1 MNYQVIIPQSNK
13 YALHASSLNGTVMP
27 NGTVAIDFD
36 LLLFCTTKIRTS
48 VTFGVEYEKS
58 KHEQIRERR
67 VMKVRVEGQVSTHID
82 IDELQFEAPIGEG
95 QCSCGIVSRGKWREH
110 DVAIKVLPYTNEP
123 VMADFLHEVEV
134 MEALQSEY
142 LVKFYGGAMSSDRM
156 CLVTQLMH
164 NGNLSQFLTAYQLSP
179 YMKVRIAH
187 DIAMGMAFLH
197 SKHLIHRNL
206 KPTNVL
212 MAGHDPRDRILC
224 KISDFGAS
232 RFISDEQAAATMTS
246 LTVTPLYTA
255 PEMMIENG
263 KYSMASD
270 VFSFGIILA
279 EIWNEFLPY
288 SEQSFDSPFALSRYI
303 IEGNRPG
310 LRSDCPPAFM
320 SLAQACWVT
329 DPTARPTF
337 AQIVTTLESKDFAI
351 PATEPHIAP
360 KSNAF

>member
-1 MNYQVIIPQSNK
+1 M
-13 YALHASSLNGTVMP
+13 
-27 NGTVAIDFD
+27 
-36 LLLFCTTKIRTS
+36 
-48 VTFGVEYEKS
+48 
-58 KHEQIRERR
+58 
-67 VMKVRVEGQVSTHID
+67 RVEGQVSTHID

-95 QCSCGIVSRGKWREH
+95 QCSCGIVNRGKWREH
-110 DVAIKVLPYTNEP
+110 DVAIKVLPYANDRVVAE
-123 VMADFLHEVEV
+123 FLHEVEV
-134 MEALQSEY
+134 LESLESDY

-212 MAGHDPRDRILC
+212 MASRNPRDPILC

-232 RFISDEQAAATMTS
+232 RFISDEQAAATMTN
-246 LTVTPLYTA
+246 LTITPLYTA
-255 PEMMIENG
+255 PEMMVENG

-279 EIWNEFLPY
+279 EIWNEFQPY
-288 SEQSFDSPFALSRYI
+288 AEKQFDSPFALSRYI

-310 LRSDCPPAFM
+310 LRSDCPPAVVG
-320 SLAQACWVT
+320 LIQACWVT
-329 DPTARPTF
+329 EAPSRPTF
-337 AQIVTTLESKDFAI
+337 AQIVTILESNDFAF
-351 PATEPHIAP
+351 PVTEPQIARR
-360 KSNAF
+360 

>member
-1 MNYQVIIPQSNK
+1 
-13 YALHASSLNGTVMP
+13 
-27 NGTVAIDFD
+27 
-36 LLLFCTTKIRTS
+36 
-48 VTFGVEYEKS
+48 
-58 KHEQIRERR
+58 
-67 VMKVRVEGQVSTHID
+67 MKVRVEGQVSTHID

-95 QCSCGIVSRGKWREH
+95 QCSCGIVNRGKWREH
-110 DVAIKVLPYTNEP
+110 DVAIKVLPYVNDRVVAE
-123 VMADFLHEVEV
+123 FLHEVEV
-134 MEALQSEY
+134 LESLESEY